1 MRFYLV
7 FRDKKEEETMELNVK
22 EVALPQKIDWNYE
35 ELKAEITEKAK
46 TYETMVYTDDQIK
59 LAKSDKA
66 KLNHLKKALND
77 ERIAREREYMKPF
90 NEFKSQINE
99 IISIIDK
106 PVSIIDKQVKEYDQI
121 KKREKAKKCLEIF
134 EELNCKYDWLDYSKI
149 NNPKWSNATFTLKKV
164 QEEIEGK
171 LTQIENDLNTLSSL
185 EAYSFEAIEEYK
197 TSLDVGRAIAEG
209 QRLVDIQKR
218 KEEMERQKAEQERIQ
233 KENERKAQELA
244 QQLAKQEQKKK
255 LEEQQQA
262 DAEEDLPEEHQV
274 KTVKAEEA
282 ESAAAWI
289 KFEAKL
295 TTEQAYKLKDFF
307 KENKI
312 EFRAI

>member
-1 MRFYLV
+1 M
-7 FRDKKEEETMELNVK
+7 MELNVK

-121 KKREKAKKCLEIF
+121 KKREKAKKCLELF
-134 EELNCKYDWLDYSKI
+134 EELNCNYDWLDYSKVS
-149 NNPKWSNATFTLKKV
+149 NPKWTNTTFTLKKV

-171 LTQIENDLNTLSSL
+171 LEQIENDLNTLSSL
-185 EAYSFEAIEEYK
+185 EAFSFEAIEEYK
-197 TSLDVGRAIAEG
+197 RSLDVGKAIAEG
-209 QRLVDIQKR
+209 QRLVAIQKR

-244 QQLAKQEQKKK
+244 QQLAKQEQQRI
-255 LEEQQQA
+255 LEEQSQKS
-262 DAEEDLPEEHQV
+262 EEGNLPGQMEITDYPNAIPQGYQV
-274 KTVKAEEA
+274 ETVKGEEA
-282 ESAAAWI
+282 EPAAAWI
-289 KFEAKL
+289 RFEAKL

-307 KENKI
+307 EGNKI

>member
-1 MRFYLV
+1 M
-7 FRDKKEEETMELNVK
+7 MELNVK
-22 EVALPQKIDWNYE
+22 EVALPKKIEWNYE
-35 ELKAEITEKAK
+35 ELKAEIAEKAK

-59 LAKSDKA
+59 IAKSDKA

-121 KKREKAKKCLEIF
+121 KKREKAKKCLELF
-134 EELNCKYDWLDYSKI
+134 EELNCNYDWLDYSKVS
-149 NNPKWSNATFTLKKV
+149 NPKWTNTTFTLKKV

-171 LTQIENDLNTLSSL
+171 LEQIENDLNTLSSL
-185 EAYSFEAIEEYK
+185 EAFSFEAIEEYK
-197 TSLDVGRAIAEG
+197 RSLDVGKAIAEG
-209 QRLVDIQKR
+209 QRLVAIQKR
-218 KEEMERQKAEQERIQ
+218 KEEMERRKAEQERIQ

-244 QQLAKQEQKKK
+244 QQLAKQEQQRI
-255 LEEQQQA
+255 LEEQSQKS
-262 DAEEDLPEEHQV
+262 EEGNLPGQMEITDYPNAIPEGYQV
-274 KTVKAEEA
+274 ETVKGEET
-282 ESAAAWI
+282 EPAAAWI
-289 KFEAKL
+289 KFEARL
-295 TTEQAYKLKDFF
+295 TKAQAYKLNSFL
-307 KENKI
+307 KENGI

>member
-1 MRFYLV
+1 M
-7 FRDKKEEETMELNVK
+7 MELNVK

-59 LAKSDKA
+59 LAKSDKT

-121 KKREKAKKCLEIF
+121 KKREKAKKCLELF
-134 EELNCKYDWLDYSKI
+134 EELNCNYDWLDYSKVS
-149 NNPKWSNATFTLKKV
+149 NPKWTNTTFTLKKV

-171 LTQIENDLNTLSSL
+171 LEQIENDLNTLSSL
-185 EAYSFEAIEEYK
+185 EAFSFEAIEEYK
-197 TSLDVGRAIAEG
+197 ISLDVGKAIAEG
-209 QRLVDIQKR
+209 QRLVAIQKR
-218 KEEMERQKAEQERIQ
+218 KEEMERRKAEQERIQ

-244 QQLAKQEQKKK
+244 QQLAKQEQQRK
-255 LEEQQQA
+255 LEEQSQKS
-262 DAEEDLPEEHQV
+262 EESNLPGQMEITDYPNAIPEGYQGE
-274 KTVKAEEA
+274 TVKGEEA
-282 ESAAAWI
+282 EPAAAWI
-289 KFEAKL
+289 RFEAKL

-307 KENKI
+307 EGNKI

>member
-1 MRFYLV
+1 
-7 FRDKKEEETMELNVK
+7 MELNIK
-22 EVALPQKIDWNYE
+22 EVALPKKIEWNYE
-35 ELKAEITEKAK
+35 ELKAEIAEKAK

-106 PVSIIDKQVKEYDQI
+106 PVSVIDKQVKEYDQI
-121 KKREKAKKCLEIF
+121 KKREKAKKCLELF
-134 EELNCKYDWLDYSKI
+134 EELNREYDWLDYNKI
-149 NNPKWSNATFTLKKV
+149 SNPKWINATFTLKKV

-171 LTQIENDLNTLSSL
+171 LEQIKNDLKTLSSL

-197 TSLDVGRAIAEG
+197 RSLDVGKAIAEG

-218 KEEMERQKAEQERIQ
+218 KEEMERRKAEQERIQ

-244 QQLAKQEQKKK
+244 QQLADQEQKKK
-255 LEEQQQA
+255 LEEQQQT
-262 DAEEDLPEEHQV
+262 DTEENLPEQMEITDYQNAIPQGHQGE
-274 KTVKAEEA
+274 TVKSKEVKP
-282 ESAAAWI
+282 AAAWV

-307 KENKI
+307 EENKI

>member
-1 MRFYLV
+1 M
-7 FRDKKEEETMELNVK
+7 MELNVK

-121 KKREKAKKCLEIF
+121 KKREKAKKCLELF
-134 EELNCKYDWLDYSKI
+134 EELNCNYDWLDYSKVS
-149 NNPKWSNATFTLKKV
+149 NPKWTNTTFTLKKV

-171 LTQIENDLNTLSSL
+171 LEQIENDLNTLSSL
-185 EAYSFEAIEEYK
+185 EAFSFEAIEEYK
-197 TSLDVGRAIAEG
+197 RSLDVGKAIAEG
-209 QRLVDIQKR
+209 QRLVAIQKR
-218 KEEMERQKAEQERIQ
+218 KEEMERQKAEQERIK

-244 QQLAKQEQKKK
+244 QQLAKQEQQRI
-255 LEEQQQA
+255 LEEQSQKS
-262 DAEEDLPEEHQV
+262 EEGNLPGQMEITDYPNAIPEGYQV
-274 KTVKAEEA
+274 ETVKGEEA
-282 ESAAAWI
+282 EPAAAWI
-289 KFEAKL
+289 RFEAKL

-307 KENKI
+307 EGNKI

>member
-1 MRFYLV
+1 
-7 FRDKKEEETMELNVK
+7 MELNIK
-22 EVALPQKIDWNYE
+22 EVALPQKIEWNYE

-90 NEFKSQINE
+90 NEFKSQVNE

-106 PVSIIDKQVKEYDQI
+106 PVSVIDKQVKEYDQI
-121 KKREKAKKCLEIF
+121 KKREKAKKCLELF
-134 EELNCKYDWLDYSKI
+134 EKLNHYDWLDYSKVS
-149 NNPKWSNATFTLKKV
+149 NPKWINATFTLKKV

-171 LTQIENDLNTLSSL
+171 LEQIENDLKTLSSL
-185 EAYSFEAIEEYK
+185 EAFSFEAIEEYK
-197 TSLDVGRAIAEG
+197 RSLDVGRAIAEG

-218 KEEMERQKAEQERIQ
+218 KEEQERKKAEQERIQ

-244 QQLAKQEQKKK
+244 QQLADQEQKKK
-255 LEEQQQA
+255 LEEQQQT
-262 DAEEDLPEEHQV
+262 DTEENLPEQMEITDHPSTISQGYQGE
-274 KTVKAEEA
+274 TVKGEEV
-282 ESAAAWI
+282 ELAAAWI
-289 KFEAKL
+289 RFEAKL

-307 KENKI
+307 EENKI

>member
-1 MRFYLV
+1 
-7 FRDKKEEETMELNVK
+7 MELNVK
-22 EVALPQKIDWNYE
+22 EVALPKKIEWNYE
-35 ELKAEITEKAK
+35 ELKAEIAEKAK

-59 LAKSDKA
+59 LAKSDKT

-121 KKREKAKKCLEIF
+121 KKREKAKKCLELF
-134 EELNCKYDWLDYSKI
+134 EELNCNYDWLDYSKVS
-149 NNPKWSNATFTLKKV
+149 NPKWTNTTFTLKKV

-171 LTQIENDLNTLSSL
+171 LEQIENDLNTLSSL
-185 EAYSFEAIEEYK
+185 EAFSFEAIEEYK
-197 TSLDVGRAIAEG
+197 RSLDVGKAIAEG
-209 QRLVDIQKR
+209 QRLVAIQKR
-218 KEEMERQKAEQERIQ
+218 KEEMERRKAEQERIQ

-244 QQLAKQEQKKK
+244 QQLAKQEQQRI
-255 LEEQQQA
+255 LEEQSQKS
-262 DAEEDLPEEHQV
+262 EEGNLPGQMGITDYPNAIPEGYQV
-274 KTVKAEEA
+274 ETVKGEEA
-282 ESAAAWI
+282 EPAAAWI
-289 KFEAKL
+289 KFEARL

-307 KENKI
+307 EGNKI

>member
-1 MRFYLV
+1 M
-7 FRDKKEEETMELNVK
+7 MELNVK
-22 EVALPQKIDWNYE
+22 EVALPKKIEWNYE
-35 ELKAEITEKAK
+35 ELKAEIAEKAK

-90 NEFKSQINE
+90 NEFQSQINE

-121 KKREKAKKCLEIF
+121 KKREKAKKCLELF
-134 EELNCKYDWLDYSKI
+134 EELNCNYDWLDYSKVS
-149 NNPKWSNATFTLKKV
+149 NPKWTNTTFTLKKV

-171 LTQIENDLNTLSSL
+171 LEQIENDLNTLSSL
-185 EAYSFEAIEEYK
+185 EAFSFEAIEEYK
-197 TSLDVGRAIAEG
+197 RSLDVGKAIAEG
-209 QRLVDIQKR
+209 QRLVAIQKR
-218 KEEMERQKAEQERIQ
+218 KEEMERRKAEQERIQ

-244 QQLAKQEQKKK
+244 QQLAKQEQQRI
-255 LEEQQQA
+255 LEEQSQKS
-262 DAEEDLPEEHQV
+262 EEGNLPGQMEITDYPNAIPEGYQV
-274 KTVKAEEA
+274 ETVKGEEA
-282 ESAAAWI
+282 EPAAAWI
-289 KFEAKL
+289 RFEAKL

-307 KENKI
+307 EGNKI

>member
-1 MRFYLV
+1 
-7 FRDKKEEETMELNVK
+7 MELNIK
-22 EVALPQKIDWNYE
+22 EVALPKKIEWNYE
-35 ELKAEITEKAK
+35 ELKAEIAEKAK

-106 PVSIIDKQVKEYDQI
+106 PVSVIDKQVKEYDQI
-121 KKREKAKKCLEIF
+121 KKREKAKKCLELF
-134 EELNCKYDWLDYSKI
+134 EELNREYDWLDYSKVS
-149 NNPKWSNATFTLKKV
+149 NPKWTNTTFTLKKV

-171 LTQIENDLNTLSSL
+171 LEQIKNDLKTLSSL

-197 TSLDVGRAIAEG
+197 RSLDVGKAIAEG

-218 KEEMERQKAEQERIQ
+218 KEEMERRKAEQERIQ

-244 QQLAKQEQKKK
+244 QQLADQEQKKK
-255 LEEQQQA
+255 LEEQQQT
-262 DAEEDLPEEHQV
+262 DTEENLPEQMEITDYQNAIPQGYQGE
-274 KTVKAEEA
+274 TVKSKEVKP
-282 ESAAAWI
+282 AAAWV

-307 KENKI
+307 EENKI

>member
-1 MRFYLV
+1 
-7 FRDKKEEETMELNVK
+7 MELNVK
-22 EVALPQKIDWNYE
+22 KVALPKKIEWNYE
-35 ELKAEITEKAK
+35 ELKAEIAEKAK

-121 KKREKAKKCLEIF
+121 KKREKAKKCLELF
-134 EELNCKYDWLDYSKI
+134 EELNCNYDWLDYSKI
-149 NNPKWSNATFTLKKV
+149 SNPKWINATFTLKKV

-171 LTQIENDLNTLSSL
+171 LEQIGNDLNTLSSL
-185 EAYSFEAIEEYK
+185 EAFSFEAIEEYK
-197 TSLDVGRAIAEG
+197 RSLDVGKAIAEG

-218 KEEMERQKAEQERIQ
+218 KEEIERRKAEQERIQ

-244 QQLAKQEQKKK
+244 QQLAEQEQQRI
-255 LEEQQQA
+255 LEEQSQKS
-262 DAEEDLPEEHQV
+262 EESNLPGQMGITDYLNVIPEEYQGE
-274 KTVKAEEA
+274 TVKGEEA
-282 ESAAAWI
+282 EPEPAAAWI
-289 KFEAKL
+289 RFEAKL

-307 KENKI
+307 ERNKI

>member
-1 MRFYLV
+1 
-7 FRDKKEEETMELNVK
+7 MELNVK
-22 EVALPQKIDWNYE
+22 EVALPKKIEWNYE
-35 ELKAEITEKAK
+35 ELKAEIAEKAK
-46 TYETMVYTDDQIK
+46 TYEIMVYTDDQIK

-121 KKREKAKKCLEIF
+121 KKREKAKKCLELF
-134 EELNCKYDWLDYSKI
+134 EELNRDYDWLDYSKVS
-149 NNPKWSNATFTLKKV
+149 NPKWTNATFSIKKV

-171 LTQIENDLNTLSSL
+171 LEQIENDLNTLSSL

-197 TSLDVGRAIAEG
+197 RSLDVGRAIAEG
-209 QRLVDIQKR
+209 QRLVAIQKR
-218 KEEMERQKAEQERIQ
+218 KEEMERQKAEQERIR
-233 KENERKAQELA
+233 KENERKAQKLA
-244 QQLAKQEQKKK
+244 EQ
-255 LEEQQQA
+255 EQQQQT
-262 DAEEDLPEEHQV
+262 DAEENLPEQIEITDYQNAIQEEYQV
-274 KTVKAEEA
+274 ETVKGEEA

-307 KENKI
+307 EENKI
-312 EFRAI
+312 EFKAI

>member
-1 MRFYLV
+1 
-7 FRDKKEEETMELNVK
+7 MELNVK

-121 KKREKAKKCLEIF
+121 KKREKAKKCLELF
-134 EELNCKYDWLDYSKI
+134 EELNCNYDWLDYSKVS
-149 NNPKWSNATFTLKKV
+149 NPKWTNTTFTLKKV

-171 LTQIENDLNTLSSL
+171 LEQIENDLNTLSSL
-185 EAYSFEAIEEYK
+185 EAFSFEAIEEYK
-197 TSLDVGRAIAEG
+197 RSLDVGKAIAEG
-209 QRLVDIQKR
+209 QRLVAIQKR
-218 KEEMERQKAEQERIQ
+218 KEEMERRKAEQERIQ

-244 QQLAKQEQKKK
+244 QQLAKQEQQRI
-255 LEEQQQA
+255 LEEQSQKS
-262 DAEEDLPEEHQV
+262 EEGNLPGQMGITDYPNAIPEGYQV
-274 KTVKAEEA
+274 ETVKGEEA
-282 ESAAAWI
+282 EPAAAWI
-289 KFEAKL
+289 KFEARL

-307 KENKI
+307 EGNKI

>member
-1 MRFYLV
+1 
-7 FRDKKEEETMELNVK
+7 MELNVK
-22 EVALPQKIDWNYE
+22 EVALPKKIEWNYE
-35 ELKAEITEKAK
+35 ELKAEIAEKAK

-90 NEFKSQINE
+90 NEFQSQINE

-121 KKREKAKKCLEIF
+121 KKREKAKKCLELF
-134 EELNCKYDWLDYSKI
+134 EELNCNYDWLDYSKVS
-149 NNPKWSNATFTLKKV
+149 NPKWTNTTFTLKKV

-171 LTQIENDLNTLSSL
+171 LEQIENDLNTLSSL
-185 EAYSFEAIEEYK
+185 EAFSFEAIEEYK
-197 TSLDVGRAIAEG
+197 RSLDVGKAIAEG
-209 QRLVDIQKR
+209 QRLVAIQKR
-218 KEEMERQKAEQERIQ
+218 KEEMERRKAEQERIQ

-244 QQLAKQEQKKK
+244 QQLAKQEQQRI
-255 LEEQQQA
+255 LEEQSQKS
-262 DAEEDLPEEHQV
+262 EEGNLPGQMEITDYPNAIPEGYQV
-274 KTVKAEEA
+274 ETVKGEEA
-282 ESAAAWI
+282 EPAAAWI
-289 KFEAKL
+289 RFEAKL

-307 KENKI
+307 EGNKI

>member
-1 MRFYLV
+1 M
-7 FRDKKEEETMELNVK
+7 MELNVK
-22 EVALPQKIDWNYE
+22 EVALPKKIEWNYE
-35 ELKAEITEKAK
+35 ELKAEIAEKAK

-59 LAKSDKA
+59 IAKSDKA

-121 KKREKAKKCLEIF
+121 KKREKAKKCLELF
-134 EELNCKYDWLDYSKI
+134 EELNCNYDWLDYSKVS
-149 NNPKWSNATFTLKKV
+149 NPKWTNTTFTLKKV

-171 LTQIENDLNTLSSL
+171 LEQIENDLNTLSSL
-185 EAYSFEAIEEYK
+185 EAFSFEAIEEYK
-197 TSLDVGRAIAEG
+197 RSLDVGKAIAEG
-209 QRLVDIQKR
+209 QRLVAIQKR
-218 KEEMERQKAEQERIQ
+218 KEEMERRKAEQERIQ

-244 QQLAKQEQKKK
+244 QQLAKQEQQRI
-255 LEEQQQA
+255 LEEQSQKS
-262 DAEEDLPEEHQV
+262 EEGNLPGQMEITDYPNAIPEGYQV
-274 KTVKAEEA
+274 ETVKGEEA
-282 ESAAAWI
+282 EPAAAWI

-307 KENKI
+307 EGNKI

>member
-1 MRFYLV
+1 
-7 FRDKKEEETMELNVK
+7 MELNVK

-121 KKREKAKKCLEIF
+121 KKREKAKKCLELF
-134 EELNCKYDWLDYSKI
+134 EELNCNYDWLDYSKVS
-149 NNPKWSNATFTLKKV
+149 NPKWANTTFTLKKV

-171 LTQIENDLNTLSSL
+171 LEQIENDLNTLSSL
-185 EAYSFEAIEEYK
+185 EAFSFEAIEEYK
-197 TSLDVGRAIAEG
+197 RSLDVGKAIAEG
-209 QRLVDIQKR
+209 QRLVAIQKR
-218 KEEMERQKAEQERIQ
+218 KEEMERQKAEQERIK

-244 QQLAKQEQKKK
+244 QQLAKQEQQRI
-255 LEEQQQA
+255 LEEQQQT
-262 DAEEDLPEEHQV
+262 DAEENLPGQMGITDYPNAIPEGYQV
-274 KTVKAEEA
+274 ETVKGEEA
-282 ESAAAWI
+282 EPAAAWI
-289 KFEAKL
+289 RFEAKL

-307 KENKI
+307 EGNKI

>member
-1 MRFYLV
+1 M
-7 FRDKKEEETMELNVK
+7 MELNVK
-22 EVALPQKIDWNYE
+22 EVALPKKIEWNYE
-35 ELKAEITEKAK
+35 ELKAEIAEKAK

-121 KKREKAKKCLEIF
+121 KKREKAKKCLELF
-134 EELNCKYDWLDYSKI
+134 EELNCNYDWLDYSKVS
-149 NNPKWSNATFTLKKV
+149 NPKWTNTTFTLKKV

-171 LTQIENDLNTLSSL
+171 LEQIENDLNTLSSL
-185 EAYSFEAIEEYK
+185 EAFSFEAIEEYK
-197 TSLDVGRAIAEG
+197 RSLDVGKAIAEG
-209 QRLVDIQKR
+209 QRLVAIQKR
-218 KEEMERQKAEQERIQ
+218 KEEMERRKAEQERIQ

-244 QQLAKQEQKKK
+244 QQLAKQEQQRI
-255 LEEQQQA
+255 LEEQSQKS
-262 DAEEDLPEEHQV
+262 EEGNLPGQMEITDYPNAIPEGYQV
-274 KTVKAEEA
+274 ETVKGEEA
-282 ESAAAWI
+282 EPAAAWI
-289 KFEAKL
+289 RFEAKL

-307 KENKI
+307 EGNKI

>member
-1 MRFYLV
+1 
-7 FRDKKEEETMELNVK
+7 MELNIK

-90 NEFKSQINE
+90 NEFKSQVNE

-106 PVSIIDKQVKEYDQI
+106 PVSVIDKQVKEYDQI
-121 KKREKAKKCLEIF
+121 KKREKAKKCLEMF
-134 EELNCKYDWLDYSKI
+134 EELNCNYDWLDYSKVS
-149 NNPKWSNATFTLKKV
+149 NPKWTNATFSMKKV

-171 LTQIENDLNTLSSL
+171 LSKIENDLKTLSSL

-197 TSLDVGRAIAEG
+197 TSLDVGKAIAEG
-209 QRLVDIQKR
+209 QRLVAIQKR
-218 KEEMERQKAEQERIQ
+218 KEEMERQKAEQERIK

-255 LEEQQQA
+255 LEEQQQT
-262 DAEEDLPEEHQV
+262 DAEENLPGQMEITDYPNAIPQGYQKAV
-274 KTVKAEEA
+274 KET
-282 ESAAAWI
+282 SANANTTAAWI
-289 KFEAKL
+289 RFEAKL

-307 KENKI
+307 EGNKI

>member
-1 MRFYLV
+1 
-7 FRDKKEEETMELNVK
+7 MELNIK

-90 NEFKSQINE
+90 NEFKSQVNE

-106 PVSIIDKQVKEYDQI
+106 PVSVIDKQVKEYDQI
-121 KKREKAKKCLEIF
+121 KKREKAKKCLEMF
-134 EELNCKYDWLDYSKI
+134 EELNCKYDWLDYSKVS
-149 NNPKWSNATFTLKKV
+149 NPKWTNATFSMKKV

-171 LTQIENDLNTLSSL
+171 LSKIENDLKTLSSL

-218 KEEMERQKAEQERIQ
+218 KEEMERQKAEQERIK

-255 LEEQQQA
+255 LEEQQQT
-262 DAEEDLPEEHQV
+262 DAEENLPGQMEITDYPNAIPQGYQKAV
-274 KTVKAEEA
+274 KET
-282 ESAAAWI
+282 SANANTTAAWI
-289 KFEAKL
+289 RFEAKL

-307 KENKI
+307 EGNKI

>member
-1 MRFYLV
+1 M
-7 FRDKKEEETMELNVK
+7 KLNVK

-262 DAEEDLPEEHQV
+262 DAEEDLPGEHQV

-282 ESAAAWI
+282 EPAAAWI

>member
-1 MRFYLV
+1 
-7 FRDKKEEETMELNVK
+7 MELNVK